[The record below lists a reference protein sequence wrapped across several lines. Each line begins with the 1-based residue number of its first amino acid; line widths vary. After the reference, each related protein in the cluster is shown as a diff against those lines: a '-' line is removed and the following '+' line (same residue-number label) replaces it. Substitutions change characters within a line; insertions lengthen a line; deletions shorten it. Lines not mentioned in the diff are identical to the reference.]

1 MVFLFVFRNR
11 WLSGAYEARS
21 ATFCLGGTFFCT
33 DGPGYLNRAGMFA
46 PFRAGGFSLRFSEE
60 MRRLRTAGTCR
71 APRRGKRVDTKVSTL
86 LTPTS
91 FWEGLAQIVNL

>member
-11 WLSGAYEARS
+11 RLSGAYEARS
-21 ATFCLGGTFFCT
+21 ATFCPGGTIFCT
-33 DGPGYLNRAGMFA
+33 GRPGNLNRAGMFV

-91 FWEGLAQIVNL
+91 FGEGLAQIADM